1 MAIGINLT
9 KDVGILNE
17 VGVDLFQH
25 QRRLFGGT
33 ADNSNQA
40 TRIQNRHCQAT
51 HGCQPRFTEPTAL
64 HKVDRIAVAEHP
76 SLDLL
81 YILQLDFEIL
91 FNEHIQ
97 VGTPVPDLFNPLF
110 GILDLSDL
118 RRFIGRHYNCPSMPT
133 ECNV

>member
-9 KDVGILNE
+9 KDVWILNE

-33 ADNSNQA
+33 ADNGNQA
-40 TRIQNRHCQAT
+40 TRIQNRHRQAT
-51 HGCQPRFTEPTAL
+51 HGGQPRLAEATAL
-64 HKVDRIAVAEHP
+64 HKVDRIAVTKHT
-76 SLDLL
+76 SFYLL
-81 YILQLDFEIL
+81 HILQLDFEIL

-110 GILDLSDL
+110 GVLDLSDL
-118 RRFIGRHYNCPSMPT
+118 
-133 ECNV
+133 

>member
-9 KDVGILNE
+9 KNVWILKE
-17 VGVDLFQH
+17 VGVDLFQN
-25 QRRLFGGT
+25 QRRLFCGT

-40 TRIQNRHCQAT
+40 AGIKHRHCQAT
-51 HGCQPRFTEPTAL
+51 HGCQPRLAEATAL
-64 HKVDRIAVAEHP
+64 HKVDRIAVTKHP
-76 SLDLL
+76 SFYLL

-118 RRFIGRHYNCPSMPT
+118 RRLIDRHYNCPSMPT